1 MAAAAI
7 GAVLLW
13 MGLSCEKAAVTPQG
27 TATLEIYLTD
37 APAPY
42 QAIWI
47 DLEKVMVTVSSDSPA
62 DSGWTEIPLTRTG
75 AYNLLSLTN
84 GLDTLIATQQLPEGS
99 VSEMRL
105 VLGEGNYLVAA
116 DGSVAGL
123 TISGALKD
131 GLEIPVHAELHA
143 TSTTRLVLDIDGA
156 ASVLST
162 PSGYMLSPE
171 IRSYERGT
179 TGGMEGIVLPDSAIE
194 GIRAISGA
202 DTATTLSDSSGY
214 FQISGLRAGKYQ
226 VIFEA
231 DSASGYQT
239 DTLEGA
245 RIQPGQLT
253 RLDTVRL
260 GLAPDSVHTQ

>member
-1 MAAAAI
+1 MAVAAAC
-7 GAVLLW
+7 AVLLW

-27 TATLEIYLTD
+27 TATLQIYLTD
-37 APAPY
+37 ARAPY

-47 DLEKVMVTVSSDSPA
+47 DLEKIMVTVSSDSPA

-105 VLGEGNYLVAA
+105 VLGDDNYLVGT
-116 DGSVAGL
+116 DGSVTGL
-123 TISGALKD
+123 KLSGALKE

-143 TSTTRLVLDIDGA
+143 SSTTSLVLDIDGA
-156 ASVLST
+156 ASILST

-171 IRSYERGT
+171 IRSYEKGT
-179 TGGMEGIVLPDSAIE
+179 TGGMEGIVLPDSVLV
-194 GIRAISGA
+194 GIRAISGE
-202 DTATTLSDSSGY
+202 DTATALPDSSGY
-214 FQISGLRAGKYQ
+214 FQISGLHAGPYQ
-226 VIFEA
+226 VIFGA
-231 DSASGYQT
+231 DAASGYRS
-239 DTLEGA
+239 DTLEGVHI
-245 RIQPGQLT
+245 RPGQRI

-260 GLAPDSVHTQ
+260 APLNDSTRVF